1 VQLFDK
7 LKFEWLRH
15 TGMTGRGGRGIA
27 FAACSFRFGK
37 IRPDCSKQCMCK
49 IDNTGQIH
57 LVNLRKRAGGNL
69 SALTKQREIGILNL
83 GMYIPLPVSLTDKE
97 RKRFFRYD
105 AVNQENMVKEKDQV
119 RREPI

>member
-1 VQLFDK
+1 
-7 LKFEWLRH
+7 
-15 TGMTGRGGRGIA
+15 
-27 FAACSFRFGK
+27 
-37 IRPDCSKQCMCK
+37 
-49 IDNTGQIH
+49 
-57 LVNLRKRAGGNL
+57 
-69 SALTKQREIGILNL
+69 LTKQREIGILNL